1 MLFIR
6 LVFHLAT
13 QQVFHLEC
21 LLLFW
26 IKSQPGIVYKS
37 DVYKKACNIV
47 FKSSKNENLIL
58 PNEFIFVFILYFI
71 GAILLKKSCQKH
83 GALKIYEKGGMAIKR
98 GAVYRRGAQIFC
110 TLSY

>member
-6 LVFHLAT
+6 LDFHLAT
-13 QQVFHLEC
+13 QQFFH
-21 LLLFW
+21 F
-26 IKSQPGIVYKS
+26 KSQPGIAYKS

-47 FKSSKNENLIL
+47 FKSSKNENLTL
-58 PNEFIFVFILYFI
+58 PNEFFFVFILYFI
-71 GAILLKKSCQKH
+71 GAILSKKSCQKQ